1 MSEGAAQDRCG
12 KPWAPLCVSYSV
24 FMGYSFGRRKPVRM
38 VLKCLGKLTGCHT
51 ALFHLDEAET
61 HDFPQSHHAQKHPC
75 YLKSSSQGP
84 TTSLASDSPGSSSG
98 WFHSMLNVDLSR
110 SDEKT
115 L

>member
-1 MSEGAAQDRCG
+1 
-12 KPWAPLCVSYSV
+12 
-24 FMGYSFGRRKPVRM
+24 M

-61 HDFPQSHHAQKHPC
+61 HDFPQSCHAQKHPC
-75 YLKSSSQGP
+75 YLESSSQGP
-84 TTSLASDSPGSSSG
+84 ITSLASDSPGSSLG
-98 WFHSMLNVDLSR
+98 WSHSMLNVGLSR